1 MKTRIMIVIL
11 SVLTVQVWAQDQ
23 VQAFIKEAQDFYT
36 KKEYKQAQMSLQDA
50 INELNNL
57 MSGQLVDV
65 LPAEINGL
73 KAIAGE
79 SGGSGMGM
87 YGGGMAITKKYE
99 NPTKRENEA
108 EVNILANSPMLQ
120 AISMY
125 MGNPSMMGQGY
136 KAVRVGTTR
145 AIMKTENQDY
155 YDDNGTSKP
164 IRSSEV
170 QIPLNQ
176 TLITINLR
184 GFATEADE
192 LAFVTKLDLEKI
204 KTALGE

>member
-1 MKTRIMIVIL
+1 MKTRMMIVIL
-11 SVLTVQVWAQDQ
+11 SFLTFQVWGQDQ
-23 VQAFIKEAQDFYT
+23 VQAFIKEAQDYYT
-36 KKEYKQAQMSLQDA
+36 QKEYKQAQMSLQDA

-73 KAIAGE
+73 KAVAGE
-79 SGGSGMGM
+79 SSGSAAGM
-87 YGGGMAITKKYE
+87 YGGGMAITKRYE
-99 NPTKRENEA
+99 NPTRRENDA

-125 MGNPSMMGQGY
+125 MGNPAMMGQGY
-136 KAVRVGTTR
+136 KSVRVGTTR

-164 IRSSEV
+164 IRSTEL

-184 GFATEADE
+184 GFASEGDE
-192 LAFVTKLDLEKI
+192 LAFAAKLELDKI